1 MANAV
6 YPKFKEQALQGG
18 VNLSAGAVK
27 VVIVDAEEYTYNAA
41 HEFLSDI
48 PSGGRIAIS
57 PALANKTFAN
67 GLFDADNVSIPSVT
81 GDQSEIIV
89 LFIDTGNPAT
99 SRLIAYFDTG
109 VTGLPVLPNSGGI
122 NVNWNAS
129 GIFQL

>member
-57 PALANKTFAN
+57 PALANKTFLN

-99 SRLIAYFDTG
+99 SRLITYFDTG
-109 VTGLPVLPNSGGI
+109 VTGLPVLPNGGGI